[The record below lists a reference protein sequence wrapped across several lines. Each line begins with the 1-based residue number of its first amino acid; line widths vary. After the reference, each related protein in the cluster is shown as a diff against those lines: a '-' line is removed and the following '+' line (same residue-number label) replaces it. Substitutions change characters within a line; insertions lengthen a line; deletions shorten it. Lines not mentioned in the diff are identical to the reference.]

1 MNVQNVKKANTK
13 AQTDF
18 RFCVIGGG
26 VAGLAIAYQLSQHGS
41 VIVLERHPITGSET
55 SSRNSEVIHAGL
67 YYPAGSLKES
77 LCLRGKQLLYEFCE
91 QFQVPHQRIGKL
103 IVSQHPDDAK
113 LRQLEHK
120 AKHLNIP
127 LERLNQRQLQQKEP
141 EVRGQAALFS
151 PTTGII
157 DSHAY
162 MQTLAHQA
170 QLNGALIM
178 CQSEFIGA
186 EHQREYWSVK
196 INTADGPFTFTTQ
209 KIINSAGLS
218 AQQVAQHF
226 PVGQRTIPE
235 LYPCRG
241 HYFSYSGSNPFHHLI
256 YPLPEANLAG
266 LGIHATIDL
275 GKQLRFGPDTEYL
288 EEGSLSYEVNEQRLK
303 DKFCRAIRQ
312 YYPQVDSEKL
322 HADYAGIRPKLH
334 LQHQN
339 TADFVFQHNRQ
350 VMHLFGIESPG
361 LTASLAI
368 AERVTQWATSPV

>member
-1 MNVQNVKKANTK
+1 MQA
-13 AQTDF
+13 DF
-18 RFCVIGGG
+18 QFCVIGAG
-26 VAGLAIAYQLSQHGS
+26 VVGLAIAYQLSQHGS

-77 LCLRGKQLLYEFCE
+77 LCLRGKQLLYAFCE
-91 QFQVPHQRIGKL
+91 QYQVPHQRIGKL
-103 IVSQHPDDAK
+103 IVARHSDDAK

-120 AKHLNIP
+120 ARHLNIP
-127 LERLNQRQLQQKEP
+127 LERLNQTQLQQKEP

-162 MQTLAHQA
+162 MQTLTHQA
-170 QLNGALIM
+170 QRHGALIM
-178 CQSEFIGA
+178 CQSEFLRA
-186 EHQREYWSVK
+186 EQQQQDWSVD
-196 INTADGPFTFTTQ
+196 IQSADGPFSFTTQ
-209 KIINSAGLS
+209 KLINSAGLS
-218 AQQVAQHF
+218 AQQVGKHL
-226 PVGQRTIPE
+226 PVSDQLAPE

-241 HYFSYSGSNPFHHLI
+241 HYFSYSGSNPFNHLI

-275 GKQLRFGPDTEYL
+275 GNQLRFGPDTEYL
-288 EEGSLSYEVNEQRLK
+288 GDAPLNYDVDEQRLK
-303 DKFCRAIRQ
+303 DKFCNAIRQ
-312 YYPQVDSEKL
+312 YYPQMDSEKL

-334 LQHQN
+334 SQHQS
-339 TADFVFQHNRQ
+339 TADFVFRHNRH

-368 AERVTQWATSPV
+368 AEKVTQWATSST